1 MVNLFLFPLVSILD
15 DIFCLKKHKFFGLFE
30 DRDRLI
36 MYSWSNGK
44 QVHTVCNAFTTV
56 VGHYTYIFH
65 FRLPIFMAQP
75 MMNTANQG
83 IAGTSLENTYM
94 GCAINVVYVYYV
106 HVL

>member
-1 MVNLFLFPLVSILD
+1 M
-15 DIFCLKKHKFFGLFE
+15 KKHILICLFE
-30 DRDRLI
+30 DRDRLV

-44 QVHTVCNAFTTV
+44 QVHTVGNAFTTV
-56 VGHYTYIFH
+56 VGQYTYIFH

-94 GCAINVVYVYYV
+94 GYAIDVV
-106 HVL
+106 

>member
-1 MVNLFLFPLVSILD
+1 MKKLF
-15 DIFCLKKHKFFGLFE
+15 FCLFE
-30 DRDRLI
+30 DRDRLV

-44 QVHTVCNAFTTV
+44 QVHTVCNALV
-56 VGHYTYIFH
+56 VGQYTYIFH

-94 GCAINVVYVYYV
+94 GCAIDVV
-106 HVL
+106 